1 MWLAWNEIKH
11 NKKNYGL
18 IGLTIV
24 LMLFMVIFLSG
35 LTNGL
40 ARAISAGIDNSNAE
54 YFVISDDAE
63 NLIAASSL
71 NEDEVSNIK
80 NMTSSNASAINI
92 KRSYITKES
101 GTDKENIAYFAID
114 TDEFINPNVVEGTKL
129 GDEEYTI
136 VLNEVMKDKGINIG
150 DKIIDN
156 ASGIELIV
164 VGFAKDAYYSHVS
177 VGYISFET
185 FEKIE
190 TTINPYYE
198 TRYNAVAINGTDV
211 DGIKLTG
218 VEVVDREVII
228 ENLPG
233 YSAEKITI
241 NMIIWVLVI
250 ITGAILAVFF
260 YIITIQKRKQYG
272 VMKAIGMKNS
282 EISSVIIQQISILSC
297 IGTVCG
303 VLLAYGLSLV
313 LPASMPFY
321 FNILD
326 AAIIAVVF
334 IIISILGSL
343 LSVIKVNKVDPLIT
357 IGGAE

>member
-1 MWLAWNEIKH
+1 MWLALNEMKH
-11 NKKNYGL
+11 NKKNYSL
-18 IGLTIV
+18 IGMTIV

-40 ARAISAGIDNSNAE
+40 ARAISAGIDNSNAK
-54 YFVISDDAE
+54 YFVIADDAE
-63 NLIAASSL
+63 NLIAASTLS
-71 NEDEVSNIK
+71 EDEVTKIK
-80 NMTSSNASAINI
+80 NMTSSESESINI
-92 KRSYITKES
+92 KRSYISNNKD
-101 GTDKENIAYFAID
+101 TDKESIAYFAIN
-114 TDEFINPNVVEGTKL
+114 TDGFINPDVVEGTKL
-129 GDEEYTI
+129 DDKENTV

-156 ASGIELIV
+156 ASNIELTV

-185 FEKIE
+185 CENIEKS
-190 TTINPYYE
+190 INPYYE
-198 TRYNAVAINGTDV
+198 RNYNAVAINGTDINNI
-211 DGIKLTG
+211 DLTG
-218 VEVVDREVII
+218 VEAVDSKTII

-241 NMIIWVLVI
+241 NMIIWMLVI

-282 EISSVIIQQISILSC
+282 EIAIVIVEQIAILSF
-297 IGTVCG
+297 IGTACG

-313 LPASMPFY
+313 LPAAMPFY
-321 FNILD
+321 FNISD
-326 AAIIAVVF
+326 AVIIAVSF
-334 IIISILGSL
+334 ILISILGSL
-343 LSVIKVNKVDPLIT
+343 LSVIKVAKVDPLIT

>member
-1 MWLAWNEIKH
+1 MWLAWNEMKH
-11 NKKNYGL
+11 NKKNYSL
-18 IGLTIV
+18 IGMTIV

-40 ARAISAGIDNSNAE
+40 ARAISAGIDNANAE

-63 NLIAASSL
+63 GLIAASSL
-71 NEDEVSNIK
+71 SEEEVSK
-80 NMTSSNASAINI
+80 TKDMTSDNAEAITVR
-92 KRSYITKES
+92 RSYISKEGIEKES
-101 GTDKENIAYFAID
+101 MAYFAID
-114 TDEFINPNVVEGTKL
+114 VDGFINPDVVEGTKL
-129 GDEEYTI
+129 GDEENTI
-136 VLNEVMKDKGINIG
+136 VLNEVMKDKGIEIG

-156 ASGIELIV
+156 ASNVELTV

-177 VGYISFET
+177 VGYVSFKT
-185 FEKIE
+185 IEKIE
-190 TTINPYYE
+190 TAINPYYKIN
-198 TRYNAVAINGTDV
+198 YNAVAINGTDI
-211 DGIKLTG
+211 DGINLSG
-218 VEVVDREVII
+218 LEAVDSKTIV

-241 NMIIWVLVI
+241 NMIIWVLVV

-282 EISSVIIQQISILSC
+282 EIAMVIVEQVAILSF

-303 VLLAYGLSLV
+303 VLLAYALSLV
-313 LPASMPFY
+313 LPAALPFF
-321 FNILD
+321 FNISD
-326 AAIIAVVF
+326 AVIIAVVF
-334 IIISILGSL
+334 MIISILGSL
-343 LSVIKVNKVDPLIT
+343 LSVIKVAKVDPLIT